1 VHRLVLA
8 ALLGCLATTPLTAQ
22 GRPSLEQRLDPRTL
36 AALRPILDS
45 ARGDSVPVQA
55 LEDKALEGVAKHVPL
70 ERIVA
75 AVRQLAAE
83 LRDVRTIL
91 RSVAPGVT
99 SSDGEI
105 VAAADARRRGVPA
118 TDVVAL
124 RSHAPPT
131 SALVVAYTVFGD
143 LVQRG
148 VPADQARLAIEQ
160 LLAAGVPAQ
169 QIAEI
174 PARMDVGLRV
184 GAPPLDA
191 LRSAL
196 PMPLRPVKPP
206 PAGASPPKPN
216 LSGPGVPQP

>member
-1 VHRLVLA
+1 VHRFVVA
-8 ALLGCLATTPLTAQ
+8 ILLGHLATAPLAAQ
-22 GRPSLEQRLDPRTL
+22 GRPALDQRLDAQML

-45 ARGDSVPVQA
+45 ARTDSVPVQA
-55 LEDKALEGVAKHVPL
+55 LEDKALEGVAKHVPPV
-70 ERIVA
+70 RIVA
-75 AVRQLAAE
+75 AVRQLAGE
-83 LRDVRTIL
+83 LRDARALLRTA
-91 RSVAPGVT
+91 APGMAM
-99 SSDGEI
+99 SDGEI

-118 TDVVAL
+118 TDVSIL

-131 SALVVAYTVFGD
+131 AGLVVAYTVLGD

-148 VPADQARLAIEQ
+148 VPADQARLVIEQ
-160 LLAAGVPAQ
+160 LLAAGVPAR

-191 LRSAL
+191 LRGAL

-206 PAGASPPKPN
+206 PPGAPSPKPN
-216 LSGPGVPQP
+216 LSEPARP